1 MIRPPL
7 HSAAICTPIVVGMIC
22 GACIAHLRTWHMFT
36 ALIALATTHAAG
48 LIAGAGAGTALE
60 LIVPALTAAHRVR
73 KAVNVARTISRAV
86 HNRDLTP
93 QEIMQI
99 RFDSTLTK

>member
-1 MIRPPL
+1 MNRDPL
-7 HSAAICTPIVVGMIC
+7 HSSTIVTPVIVGLICVALV
-22 GACIAHLRTWHMFT
+22 ANLRTWHMLT
-36 ALIALATTHAAG
+36 GLIALATTHLAG

-60 LIVPALTAAHRVR
+60 LIVPALTAAHRIR
-73 KAVNVARTISRAV
+73 KAVNVARTISRQV